1 MSSYFLNEIA
11 VEGTVQALAEAWVLI
26 ESFDW
31 PIGSTPSFEERARDG
46 FSASFRGDVDD
57 GMRARLSV
65 MLSDVSANGAKVR
78 WLSSSCVTRMSSRL
92 DRFEEGQ
99 LVSSTTA
106 PWYFSRGRDM
116 EDSVNAAMGDIEA
129 LRRLID
135 RAVSSTETLSDERES
150 VAEYLSLA
158 SCVAKAAEDGG
169 RSLLA
174 PSEEEL
180 LLLADGVQE
189 IRDESK
195 VVDDDYPRRLLLI
208 LERLVVLRR
217 IEAARI

>member
-78 WLSSSCVTRMSSRL
+78 WLSSCVTRTSSRL

-158 SCVAKAAEDGG
+158 SCVAKAAEDG
-169 RSLLA
+169 
-174 PSEEEL
+174 
-180 LLLADGVQE
+180 VQE

>member
-78 WLSSSCVTRMSSRL
+78 WLSSCVTRTSSRL

-106 PWYFSRGRDM
+106 PWYFSHGRDM

-158 SCVAKAAEDGG
+158 SCVAKAAEDG
-169 RSLLA
+169 
-174 PSEEEL
+174 
-180 LLLADGVQE
+180 VQE

-208 LERLVVLRR
+208 LDRLVVLRR